1 VCTFEVDANGL
12 LKVSALDRTSGR
24 KANITITNSV
34 GRLSS
39 TEIDNMIRDAE
50 TFKQADKDFTAKHEA
65 KQTMEA
71 LISQVESTLSEMSS
85 KLKRGPKISVEAE
98 LAKALECLEIEG
110 ELLLSDSICDPLL
123 TLQPHLQTP
132 LPIN

>member
-1 VCTFEVDANGL
+1 
-12 LKVSALDRTSGR
+12 
-24 KANITITNSV
+24 
-34 GRLSS
+34 
-39 TEIDNMIRDAE
+39 MIRDAE

-110 ELLLSDSICDPLL
+110 ELLLSNSIRDPLL
-123 TLQPHLQTP
+123 TLQPYF
-132 LPIN
+132 